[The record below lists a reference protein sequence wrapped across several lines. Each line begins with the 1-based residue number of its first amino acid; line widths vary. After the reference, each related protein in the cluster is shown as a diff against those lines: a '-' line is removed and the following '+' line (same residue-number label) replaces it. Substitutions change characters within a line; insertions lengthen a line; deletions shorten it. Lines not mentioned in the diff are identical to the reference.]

1 MALWQLAGAR
11 MAMDMA
17 CHAHSGWF
25 YLAVIYSKTD
35 KKPCPPLLH
44 RECGWEGTTCQLDAQ
59 AHRGACEGWLVA
71 KGRGG
76 GARGWA
82 KQSFLSKVGHLP
94 KKADNR
100 KLTKENAGAA

>member
-44 RECGWEGTTCQLDAQ
+44 RECGWEGATWKLDAQ
-59 AHRGACEGWLVA
+59 AHRGA
-71 KGRGG
+71 
-76 GARGWA
+76 
-82 KQSFLSKVGHLP
+82 
-94 KKADNR
+94 
-100 KLTKENAGAA
+100 